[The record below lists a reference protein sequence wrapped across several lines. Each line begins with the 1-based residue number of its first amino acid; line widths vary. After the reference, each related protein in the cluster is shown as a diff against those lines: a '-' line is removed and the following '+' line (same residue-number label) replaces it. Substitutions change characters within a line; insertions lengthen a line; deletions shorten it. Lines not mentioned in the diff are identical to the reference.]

1 MSEWKTFK
9 EDYTEV
15 FPADSTEVHES
26 SSGVSETVNGTETVE
41 STEVVSGSAIST
53 DIHTISNDVH
63 IIMVFVI
70 VAFVMSCMRAWRNNA
85 TKGV

>member
-1 MSEWKTFK
+1 MSDYKIFK
-9 EDYTEV
+9 EDSTEV
-15 FPADSTEVHES
+15 SPADSTEVHES
-26 SSGVSETVNGTETVE
+26 SSGVSETVNGTEIME

-53 DIHTISNDVH
+53 DIHAISNDVH

-70 VAFVMSCMRAWRNNA
+70 VAFVMGCMRAWRNNA